1 MEFGLTIL
9 EDTLGIQ
16 KKMID
21 PVKEKVSEETVEFPQ
36 LYSEFSGKIKK
47 LNNEET
53 SFHLLFDS
61 VYFMTN
67 LNFAIVVAVN
77 FLVSVLYCRLF

>member
-36 LYSEFSGKIKK
+36 LYLEFSGKIKK

-53 SFHLLFDS
+53 SSAFWLS
-61 VYFMTN
+61 VFYES
-67 LNFAIVVAVN
+67 I
-77 FLVSVLYCRLF
+77 LYCRLF